1 MTTMSSLAALIALSF
16 ATLIVTL
23 LAVWLTLTVGGR
35 SDRAARSVQQRPE
48 QERSAAGRRERARRE
63 LDNDAVRGA
72 RAPRKNAPVDAA
84 PLPPNDGEVRVLPRK
99 RSGEDAFDRFL
110 DPSARRDDF

>member
-1 MTTMSSLAALIALSF
+1 MSSLTALIALSF
-16 ATLIVTL
+16 ATLIATL
-23 LAVWLTLTVGGR
+23 LAVWLTLTAGERTV
-35 SDRAARSVQQRPE
+35 RAAQVAQERPE
-48 QERSAAGRRERARRE
+48 RKRFGAGRRSRRAE

-84 PLPPNDGEVRVLPRK
+84 PLPKADGDVRVVPRK

-110 DPSARRDDF
+110 DPSVRRDDF